1 MSVAIGLAVFVVAA
15 TAGGTIW
22 LSVHGRRVDL
32 SEWAVGG
39 RSFGSVLLWFLS
51 AGEIYTT
58 FAFLGAAG
66 WAYQYGAPGFYIIAN
81 APLGYALGYWL
92 LPRMWQAG
100 HDHGVLSQGDY
111 VHARFGE
118 RWLAMLIS
126 AIGILAL
133 IPYVQVQL
141 TGLSAITQVLFAG
154 AISKTLAV
162 TGAAVVLL
170 AFVFT
175 AGIRSSAFASIV
187 KDVMVIAVLVAV
199 IATIGA
205 ATQVGGIG
213 AIFHRMATEHPTYAV
228 LPGMQSKAPYTG
240 WWFISALVT
249 TNVGYWMWPHAFQ
262 ANLTAR
268 SKRAIRRNAVLQ
280 PLYTL
285 SYFFIFV
292 IGFAALLTLPKLR
305 DSNQALVA
313 FIVHSYP
320 SWFVG
325 LAAGAAMLVAVVPST
340 VMLLTIGTTFARTV
354 YRPTAELSDRHRIT
368 VGRAATLVAV
378 VVAALLT
385 VHSNATI
392 VSLLLVA
399 YNGIAQIGP
408 GMIASLTWRR
418 TSAVGM
424 AVGSVV
430 GLAIVGVPAIGAW
443 WKTISSVDVGL
454 PALVVNTLLV
464 VGVSLLTRAPQTN
477 LVKVGIPESREPEL
491 AAEAG

>member
-1 MSVAIGLAVFVVAA
+1 MSVAIGLAVFIVAA

-22 LSVHGRRVDL
+22 FSVHGRRVDM

-39 RSFGSVLLWFLS
+39 RSFGTVLLWFLS

-100 HDHGVLSQGDY
+100 RDHGVMSQGDY

-118 RWLAMLIS
+118 RWLAVLIS

-141 TGLSAITQVLFAG
+141 TGLSAITQVLFGG
-154 AISKTLAV
+154 AVGKTVAV
-162 TGAAVVLL
+162 VGAAVVLL
-170 AFVFT
+170 VFVFT
-175 AGIRSSAFASIV
+175 AGIRSSALASIV
-187 KDVMVIAVLVAV
+187 KDVMVIGVLIAV

-213 AIFHRMATEHPTYAV
+213 GIFQRMATEHPSYAA
-228 LPGMQSKAPYTG
+228 LPGMQAKAPYTG

-249 TNVGYWMWPHAFQ
+249 TNIGYWMWPHAFQ

-292 IGFAALLTLPKLR
+292 IGFAALLTLPTLK

-313 FIVHSYP
+313 FLVHSYP

-325 LAAGAAMLVAVVPST
+325 LAAGAAILVALVPST
-340 VMLLTIGTTFARTV
+340 VMLLTIGTTFARNV
-354 YRPTAELSDRHRIT
+354 YRPSSELSDRHRIT
-368 VGRAATLVAV
+368 VARGATLVAV
-378 VVAALLT
+378 AVAAVLT

-408 GMIASLTWRR
+408 GMISSLVWRR
-418 TSAVGM
+418 TTSTGM
-424 AVGSVV
+424 AVGSVAGLVIV
-430 GLAIVGVPAIGAW
+430 GLPAIGAW
-443 WKTISSVDVGL
+443 WKTISTVDVGL

-464 VGVSLLTRAPQTN
+464 VGISLVTRAPATN
-477 LVKVGIPESREPEL
+477 RVQVGIPEAAEPEL
-491 AAEAG
+491 AVEAG